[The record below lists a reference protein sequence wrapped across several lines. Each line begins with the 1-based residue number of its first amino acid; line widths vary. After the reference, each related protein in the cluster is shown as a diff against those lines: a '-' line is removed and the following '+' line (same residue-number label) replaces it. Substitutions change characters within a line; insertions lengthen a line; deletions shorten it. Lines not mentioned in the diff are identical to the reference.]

1 MTLLCLRECIPGP
14 KAKATM
20 SIYEQTK
27 LDVILKYIVKNS
39 AFHQLSKLNFLSH
52 FPG

>member
-1 MTLLCLRECIPGP
+1 MTLLCLRESIPGP

-27 LDVILKYIVKNS
+27 LNVILKYIVKNS
-39 AFHQLSKLNFLSH
+39 AFRQLSKLNFLSH

>member
-1 MTLLCLRECIPGP
+1 MTLLCLRESIPRP

-27 LDVILKYIVKNS
+27 LNVILKYKLISS
-39 AFHQLSKLNFLSH
+39 AFHQLSTLNFLSH